1 MANRIRDY
9 LDRQP
14 DDDGDDDDRGDGWDD
29 QDSDE
34 WECATVGEVRE
45 LDEDL
50 DRHLK
55 DYQQVKDT
63 VRDLKRTNDYQ
74 MVILV
79 ILSVLFVL
87 HLIWG
92 K

>member
-14 DDDGDDDDRGDGWDD
+14 DDDGDDDRGEGWQDM
-29 QDSDE
+29 DSDE

>member
-14 DDDGDDDDRGDGWDD
+14 DDDGDDDRDDGQGDDN
-29 QDSDE
+29 

-45 LDEDL
+45 LDD
-50 DRHLK
+50 DYRRHLK
-55 DYQQVKDT
+55 DYQQVKGT
-63 VRDLKRTNDYQ
+63 VRDLKKTNDFQ
-74 MVILV
+74 MVLLV
-79 ILSVLFVL
+79 AVSVLFVL